1 MKRDNYNS
9 ADVIFLS
16 GDINYTEIYL
26 INGEKRV
33 SSSTLLRHEEKLD
46 SFIRVSKKHLVN
58 PEYVRGYEVHG
69 KHMEI
74 TLQNGDHMKV
84 SRRRVKAVLSSIVA
98 VCA

>member
-1 MKRDNYNS
+1 MKKENYNS
-9 ADVIFLS
+9 REVMFLS

-26 INGEKRV
+26 INGEKMV

-58 PEYVRGYEVHG
+58 PEYVCGYELQG
-69 KHMEI
+69 KYMQI

-84 SRRRVKAVLSSIVA
+84 SRRRVKTVLSSIMA
-98 VCA
+98 ATA